1 MKRWI
6 RWCRF
11 TVEQAAWGLRPVV
24 SIGAPWAASLGLA
37 LSLVLPVVCA
47 GEHTQIADP
56 SGGPPEPAFV
66 STEAERR
73 RDGVTLVLR
82 DHRPEDGTVLI
93 AAWPSFGFTVCDR
106 QPLRLHRGDG
116 DVLEVPLI
124 TDHLACIGRIPVAA
138 IRQPLILQIPMFNAP
153 PRWVILDTATLDVQ
167 RLTSSAR

>member
-1 MKRWI
+1 M
-6 RWCRF
+6 
-11 TVEQAAWGLRPVV
+11 
-24 SIGAPWAASLGLA
+24 
-37 LSLVLPVVCA
+37 
-47 GEHTQIADP
+47 
-56 SGGPPEPAFV
+56 

-124 TDHLACIGRIPVAA
+124 TDHLACIGRIPVTA
-138 IRQPLILQIPMFNAP
+138 IRQPLVLQIPMFNAP